1 MGRVAMETKLTRGA
15 VAALLTLGFVAPL
28 GAQATGRI
36 EVRRE
41 PRDSAEMRAV
51 LMTKARLDSV
61 MTLMREFREVPS
73 QSAEAEVIRKR
84 IDALM
89 PSMSSRMLIRP
100 NGPGAPAFPKGWIG
114 INAQGP
120 RTIDFGPEGYTV
132 QYFDYPA
139 IISVDPESPAKRAG
153 IVPGDVLIAYDG
165 VDVKGHRFDLTQML
179 VPEKKLSVAVRHD
192 GEPKEYVLTVAQ
204 APVQLYPGQLE
215 PGGRGKVYI
224 TRSGPGVGDVP
235 RDDDV
240 IFQRPLPAG
249 SGGAAARVG
258 MLVPLRTFFLSQN
271 GAFGAILSTVKP
283 ELAKTLKLETGVLVN
298 DVTDETPASVSGLRP
313 GDVIVNVGGQS
324 VASLEALQEILK
336 MRRADRSVV
345 LDVVRDKKPRKVT
358 VNW

>member
-15 VAALLTLGFVAPL
+15 VVALLTLGFVAPL

-89 PSMSSRMLIRP
+89 PSMSSRMIIRP

-192 GEPKEYVLTVAQ
+192 GEPKEYTLTVAQ

-215 PGGRGKVYI
+215 PGGRGQQVFI
-224 TRSGPGVGDVP
+224 TRSGPGAGDVA
-235 RDDDV
+235 RGDLV
-240 IFQRPLPAG
+240 FQSPVPGGSVGAG
-249 SGGAAARVG
+249 SRPGV
-258 MLVPLRTFFLSQN
+258 LIPLRTFFLSPN
-271 GAFGAILSTVKP
+271 GAFGAVLSTVSP
-283 ELAKTLKLETGVLVN
+283 ELARTLKLETGVLVN

-313 GDVIVNVGGQS
+313 GDVIVSVAGQS
-324 VASLEALQEILK
+324 VASLPALQEILK
-336 MRRADRSVV
+336 VRRAERAVV

>member
-1 MGRVAMETKLTRGA
+1 MGRAMMETKLTRGA
-15 VAALLTLGFVAPL
+15 VVALLTLGVVVPV

-36 EVRRE
+36 ELRRE
-41 PRDSAEMRAV
+41 PKDSLEMRAV

-61 MTLMREFREVPS
+61 ATLMRELREVPG
-73 QSAEAEVIRKR
+73 QSVEADVIRKR

-89 PSMSSRMLIRP
+89 PSMSTRLMVRAS
-100 NGPGAPAFPKGWIG
+100 GAGAAPFPKGWIG
-114 INAQGP
+114 INEQGF
-120 RTIDFGPEGYTV
+120 RTIDFGPEGYSV

-139 IISVDPESPAKRAG
+139 IVSVDPESPAKKAG
-153 IVPGDVLIAYDG
+153 IVSGDVLLAYDG
-165 VDVKGHRFDLTQML
+165 VDVKGRRFDLTQML
-179 VPEKKLSVAVRHD
+179 VPDKKLSVLVRHE
-192 GEPKEYVLTVAQ
+192 GEAKEYTLTVAQ
-204 APVQLYPGQLE
+204 APVQLYSRQFE

-224 TRSGPGVGDVP
+224 TRSGPGAGDVP

-249 SGGAAARVG
+249 SSGAAARVG
-258 MLVPLRTFFLSQN
+258 MLIPLRTFFLSPN
-271 GAFGAILSTVKP
+271 GAFGAVLSTVKP

-313 GDVIVNVGGQS
+313 GDVIVNVAGQS